1 MDRDVLD
8 PAPPLK
14 APRNRQD
21 VSRPSQ
27 ALCSQQ
33 RFYRVDRRD
42 ISLLRFILEAYEG
55 VATLTTVDPVEGAV
69 MIATAPGHEDL
80 VAEVLAALVD
90 RGDIRLEPLPA
101 PPSAGQGDE

>member
-1 MDRDVLD
+1 MDRDLD
-8 PAPPLK
+8 PASPLK
-14 APRNRQD
+14 APPISPD

-27 ALCSQQ
+27 VLCSQQ
-33 RFYRVDRRD
+33 CFYRIDRRD

-55 VATLTTVDPVEGAV
+55 VATLSTVDPAEGV
-69 MIATAPGHEDL
+69 VRIAMAPGYEGLVREVLEAL
-80 VAEVLAALVD
+80 VA